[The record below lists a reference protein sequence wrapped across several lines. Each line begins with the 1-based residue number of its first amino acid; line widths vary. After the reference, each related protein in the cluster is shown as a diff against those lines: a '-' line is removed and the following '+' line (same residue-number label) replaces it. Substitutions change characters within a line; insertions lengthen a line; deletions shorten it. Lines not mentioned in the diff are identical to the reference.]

1 MFILWSVLEVIQY
14 YQQVLPTS
22 TTNKYYQQVLPTS
35 TINKY
40 DQQVRSTST
49 IKKVLSTSTT
59 NKYYQQVL
67 PTSTTNNMYQ
77 QQIPHV
83 PRPLFRRALVAHVE
97 QFVPLPFLGVNVQP
111 LRDVPRRHQTRS
123 VPGGRHVVLVRFF
136 HHAPQLVGRDTRQ
149 TENQRNNE
157 KSKSVR
163 MEYNGRQW
171 ETMGDNG
178 RQWETMGDNGRQWET
193 MGDNSP
199 Q

>member
-1 MFILWSVLEVIQY
+1 MVGTGSY
-14 YQQVLPTS
+14 TVLPTS
-22 TTNKYYQQVLPTS
+22 TTNKYY
-35 TINKY
+35 
-40 DQQVRSTST
+40 QQVRSTST

-59 NKYYQQVL
+59 NNMYQQHA
-67 PTSTTNNMYQ
+67 Q

-178 RQWETMGDNGRQWET
+178 RQWETMGDNGRQ
-193 MGDNSP
+193 
-199 Q
+199 